1 MCCARFWRVPVSR
14 FDCVLDC
21 EMCGWSVDVSRLRM
35 SECDWLDAETMAEL
49 EGGGIEWAIGDRSP
63 EIELVTRS
71 MAAEALEQIAAHL
84 NREAG
89 GALGPE

>member
-1 MCCARFWRVPVSR
+1 MR
-14 FDCVLDC
+14 
-21 EMCGWSVDVSRLRM
+21 GWLFDVSRLRI
-35 SECDWLDAETMAEL
+35 SEYDWRNAKAMAEL

-89 GALGPE
+89 GALGPG